1 MSIFDIMNYPFLIT
15 HIAVVDGYN
24 QDYHYTH
31 PSSGVWVPS
40 VAARTSINGHLSP
53 VTEKELS
60 FSKDTVRDSY
70 GKDQVQESGAR
81 KLAVDVDIAINTGDR
96 IENTEPDGTI
106 TTWYVIQEIATTN
119 VLSLA
124 NINRKSFYISRSEP

>member
-1 MSIFDIMNYPFLIT
+1 MSVFDVMNYPFLMT
-15 HIAVVDGYN
+15 HVAVVDGYN

-31 PSSGVWVPS
+31 PSSGVWVPP
-40 VAARTSINGHLSP
+40 VGTRTAIAGHLAP

-60 FSKDTVRDSY
+60 FLSDK
-70 GKDQVQESGAR
+70 VQESGAR
-81 KLAVDVDIAINTGDR
+81 KLAVDTDIVINTGDR
-96 IENTEPDGTI
+96 IEITEPDGTI

-124 NINRKSFYISRSEP
+124 NINRKSFYIARNEP

>member
-15 HIAVVDGYN
+15 HVAVMDGYN

-31 PSSGVWVPS
+31 PSSGIWVPS
-40 VAARTSINGHLSP
+40 VGTRTAISGHLAP

-60 FSKDTVRDSY
+60 FLADSVR
-70 GKDQVQESGAR
+70 ESGAR
-81 KLAVDVDIAINTGDR
+81 KLAVDVDIAIKTGDQVE
-96 IENTEPDGTI
+96 ITEPDATI
-106 TTWYVIQEIATTN
+106 TAWYVIQEIATTN

-124 NINRKSFYISRSEP
+124 GINRKSFYISRSEP